1 MPVLGNKAGV
11 HSDTVVL
18 RFGCGGCGRAG
29 STDRS
34 GGSVCLL
41 EPELVKRGATRM
53 LAAAHSIASIQAL
66 LCVSASQVSS
76 GKLPSIADA
85 VSQGTEGMACIWLS
99 LPNGWSLSTLNL
111 RKRYKVGRSKL

>member
-1 MPVLGNKAGV
+1 M
-11 HSDTVVL
+11 
-18 RFGCGGCGRAG
+18 
-29 STDRS
+29 
-34 GGSVCLL
+34 CLL
-41 EPELVKRGATRM
+41 ESELAKRGATRM

-66 LCVSASQVSS
+66 LRVSASQVSS

-111 RKRYKVGRSKL
+111 RKRYKVGHSKL